1 MPKALSRWRSN
12 VIQPLGPPL
21 RRLARLGHLI
31 SGKTS
36 KCTTNVALLRPALL
50 RVPGRVWNLEGSR
63 RRERTAAKTG
73 SGCNSF
79 VELSRSYR
87 VGGSRNSLKSQ
98 QFCCRDNLP
107 NGTLHTRVSKS
118 HSTNFSQ
125 WNTDDFSWKC
135 IRKDWSEHANHSGNQ
150 VTPQGKTLQT
160 RLCHFS
166 T

>member
-107 NGTLHTRVSKS
+107 NGTLHTRVSKKSLHKFLPMKHWWFQLKMYQKRLIRTCKPQRQPS
-118 HSTNFSQ
+118 HT
-125 WNTDDFSWKC
+125 T
-135 IRKDWSEHANHSGNQ
+135 G
-150 VTPQGKTLQT
+150 
-160 RLCHFS
+160 
-166 T
+166 